1 MKSFICAFV
10 IIVMAQSFIGGA
22 QTAAAQTSTDGIKLE
37 AYPHARAVFSSQLE
51 DDDYILAL
59 GSFKKVSGL
68 WEVDRQHRLSGKL
81 SRLTLELPPTHG
93 SKEGFNFYI
102 KQLQQLNARELYR
115 CEGRECGPSNSWA
128 NVHFKV
134 IQLYGQDQHQY
145 YAVYEVTQE
154 QNGPAYISLYSVLRG
169 NKRVYVQVDILQT
182 SKTEQQTI
190 ASDPDTLVGL
200 LQARSYY
207 EFPGA
212 IKVNQQGQDELA
224 IPEAHLRVLVDVLKQ
239 KSSWRMALVGH
250 DYGQGKL
257 DHQQKVS
264 KGYADTLKAALV
276 REGISAARIEAY
288 GIGSLAPAG
297 RGNQS
302 ARVEVVRLPD

>member
-1 MKSFICAFV
+1 MKSFIFALV
-10 IIVMAQSFIGGA
+10 VVVMAQASICNAQNARA
-22 QTAAAQTSTDGIKLE
+22 QTTAVGIELE
-37 AYPHARAVFSSQLE
+37 SYPHARAVFSSQLE

-59 GSFKKVSGL
+59 GSFKKIGGL

-81 SRLTLELPPTHG
+81 SRVTLELPPTHG

-134 IQLYGQDQHQY
+134 IQLYGLDQHQH

-154 QNGPAYISLYSVLRG
+154 QNGPAYVSLYSVLRG
-169 NKRVYVQVDILQT
+169 NKRVYIQLDILQT
-182 SKTEQQTI
+182 SKTEQQAI
-190 ASDPDTLVGL
+190 ASDPGTLTGL
-200 LQARSYY
+200 LQARGYY
-207 EFPGA
+207 EFPGS
-212 IKVNQQGQDELA
+212 IKANQQGQNELGIPA
-224 IPEAHLRVLVDVLKQ
+224 IHLQVLVDVLKQ
-239 KSSWRMALVGH
+239 QPSWRMALVGH

-257 DHQQKVS
+257 DDQQKAS
-264 KGYADTLKAALV
+264 KKYADTLKAALV
-276 REGISAARIEAY
+276 RAGITDARIETY
-288 GIGSLAPAG
+288 GMGSLAPAG